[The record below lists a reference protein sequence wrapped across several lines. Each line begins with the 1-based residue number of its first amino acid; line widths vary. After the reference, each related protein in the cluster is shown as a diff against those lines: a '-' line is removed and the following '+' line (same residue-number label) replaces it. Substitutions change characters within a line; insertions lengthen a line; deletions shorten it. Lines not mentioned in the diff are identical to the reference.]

1 MPGPTDAPQRLSVVV
16 RGDVQGV
23 GFRYYVLHQ
32 VSGTRLAGWVRNRAD
47 SGLEC
52 VAEGPEPE
60 LRRLLEALRRGP
72 AGARIEAVEADWE
85 PARGDLHGFHIRG

>member
-1 MPGPTDAPQRLSVVV
+1 MPGPTDAPQRLSAVV

-23 GFRYYVLHQ
+23 GFRYFVLDT
-32 VSGTRLAGWVRNRAD
+32 VSGTRLSGWVRNVAD
-47 SGLEC
+47 GSLEC

-60 LRRLLEALRRGP
+60 LRRLLAALRRGP
-72 AGARIEAVEADWE
+72 AGARIESVEERRE